1 MGRSRLTTGD
11 TATLWVHP
19 RTLPMRAISS
29 GRLRNHYAGP
39 PTAYA
44 LGGSMDLREV
54 REYVPGD
61 EVRHLH
67 WKATAKTGQL
77 MVRDYVDPNQ
87 PRFTTLLDTRQ
98 DFMPASVF
106 EDAVDLAASLL
117 VSAVQADYRC
127 RFLSTCGLDVATA
140 SGVRSGA
147 RQVLDELCQ
156 LGRAEQTGPLVPPQL
171 GGGGGLVVVL
181 SELSPA
187 DRTALAAI
195 RGRFATVVLIMVG
208 GRTEVAIPGVRVLSA
223 ATAEDAVHRW
233 NTVISR

>member
-1 MGRSRLTTGD
+1 
-11 TATLWVHP
+11 
-19 RTLPMRAISS
+19 
-29 GRLRNHYAGP
+29 
-39 PTAYA
+39 
-44 LGGSMDLREV
+44 MDLREV